1 MDAVGWR
8 NILPTIVD
16 KLAEVGCG
24 QREWTEWARKQTQP
38 DPTAVEENVAGAKA
52 RDLEE
57 HNILSSIKG
66 KVRDERRRKTDK
78 YWDKITEISSLI
90 SDIEDMVK
98 EKIEGE
104 GEDIMDRPNFDD
116 RRRPP
121 KNTLKERVAKQ
132 PLQPYEEY
140 WDPETKQAQPR
151 IPAKKA
157 QERTRRPNRKTTGR
171 HKRQV
176 SDRMKERIE
185 DILDQVRDL
194 LDEVHTRSR
203 VR

>member
-1 MDAVGWR
+1 
-8 NILPTIVD
+8 
-16 KLAEVGCG
+16 
-24 QREWTEWARKQTQP
+24 
-38 DPTAVEENVAGAKA
+38 
-52 RDLEE
+52 
-57 HNILSSIKG
+57 
-66 KVRDERRRKTDK
+66 
-78 YWDKITEISSLI
+78 
-90 SDIEDMVK
+90 
-98 EKIEGE
+98 
-104 GEDIMDRPNFDD
+104 MDRPNFDD

-140 WDPETKQAQPR
+140 WDPETKTGFS
-151 IPAKKA
+151 
-157 QERTRRPNRKTTGR
+157 QEYLRGKLRDELEDLTE
-171 HKRQV
+171 KRQEDIKGQV

>member
-1 MDAVGWR
+1 MWQ
-8 NILPTIVD
+8 
-16 KLAEVGCG
+16 G
-24 QREWTEWARKQTQP
+24 QKT
-38 DPTAVEENVAGAKA
+38 

-140 WDPETKQAQPR
+140 WDPETKTGFS
-151 IPAKKA
+151 
-157 QERTRRPNRKTTGR
+157 QEYLRRKLRNELEDLTE
-171 HKRQV
+171 KRQEDIKEQV